1 MKKILLK
8 SLFGFT
14 LGITLLVMAY
24 VSIYFI
30 SGEDVFIAE
39 MQQLQNIKTFI
50 TQVLFSG
57 MAYFIIIAFLYAS
70 NHVYENHL
78 TNNPYKHVSTVI
90 LVFVILL
97 LVMFFILGNTNI
109 YSENIS
115 DVNIIIIVLA
125 YVTYGIIFCIMTSV
139 QKHLIHKIN
148 QKLKEKSK

>member
-70 NHVYENHL
+70 FI
-78 TNNPYKHVSTVI
+78 S
-90 LVFVILL
+90 FV
-97 LVMFFILGNTNI
+97 N
-109 YSENIS
+109 
-115 DVNIIIIVLA
+115 DA
-125 YVTYGIIFCIMTSV
+125 C
-139 QKHLIHKIN
+139 
-148 QKLKEKSK
+148 